1 MTKSIFKSKTA
12 VMAVITSL
20 AGTAAKFYP
29 EVADIVT
36 ANSSD
41 ILIGIGVIAII
52 LRKLTNGKVSLF
64 PESK

>member
-12 VMAVITSL
+12 VMALITSA

-29 EVADIVT
+29 DIAGVVE

-41 ILIGIGVIAII
+41 ILIAIGVVAII
-52 LRKLTNGKVSLF
+52 LRKLTSGKVSLF

>member
-12 VMAVITSL
+12 VMAVITAA
-20 AGTAAKFYP
+20 AGTAAKFWP
-29 EVADIVT
+29 DVAGLVE

-41 ILIGIGVIAII
+41 ILIAIGVVAII
-52 LRKLTNGKVSLF
+52 LRKVTSGKVSLF

>member
-12 VMAVITSL
+12 VMALITSA

-29 EVADIVT
+29 DIAGVVET
-36 ANSSD
+36 NSSD
-41 ILIGIGVIAII
+41 ILIAIGVVAII
-52 LRKLTNGKVSLF
+52 LRKLTSGKVSLF